1 MTARDV
7 ILNSFQNLTLF
18 IKRYAIVISIK
29 IITKV
34 DLLPSIIVKEPAKV
48 AMNVKD
54 KKDSEVKETKEAKSE
69 DTKEVKEV
77 KHEVSQHTEESSTA
91 DGNVAV
97 NTGGA
102 TGGVSGWTIGL
113 GALVLGGLAAAAG
126 GGGGGSSD
134 GGDGSVTSSWSSES
148 GWGEIDVLA
157 ALELLTGEEYEDT
170 ADADDVSWGINRSDA
185 NDVNALGYTGEGVV
199 IAIIDSGID
208 TTNSDIMGNVIYQY
222 DYVNDDD
229 DATDDNGHGTAVAS
243 IIAAANDGVGLT
255 GAAYDAEL
263 MILKV
268 LDENGVGSSDDI
280 SEAIYYAVDNG
291 ADIISMSLGGEVGTS
306 VACLEALQY
315 ADDNGVLVVIASGND
330 GANEP
335 APPSIAAQEIDGI
348 LAVGAIDIDG
358 LIADFSNDAGSST
371 AYGYVVAAGVD
382 VEVYDLL
389 GDIVLYD
396 GTSFSAPLVAA
407 EAAILLSTGLIAD
420 NASTDEALVNLITSS
435 ANAVLV

>member
-1 MTARDV
+1 
-7 ILNSFQNLTLF
+7 
-18 IKRYAIVISIK
+18 
-29 IITKV
+29 
-34 DLLPSIIVKEPAKV
+34 LPSIIVKEPAKV

-54 KKDSEVKETKEAKSE
+54 KKDSEVKETKEVKSE
-69 DTKEVKEV
+69 EVKEAKETHEV
-77 KHEVSQHTEESSTA
+77 KHEVSQHSEEASTA
-91 DGNVAV
+91 TGDVTI
-97 NTGGA
+97 NTGA
-102 TGGVSGWTIGL
+102 AAGGVSGWSIGL

-134 GGDGSVTSSWSSES
+134 SGDGSTITSWSSES

-157 ALELLTGEEYEDT
+157 ALSSLTETDYDNV
-170 ADADDVSWGINRSDA
+170 ADATDVSWGINRSDA
-185 NDVNALGYTGEGVV
+185 NDANYYGYAGEGVV
-199 IAIIDSGID
+199 IAILDTGID
-208 TTNSDIMGNVIYQY
+208 TTNGDIMGKVIYQH
-222 DYVNDDD
+222 DYINDDS

-243 IIAAANDGVGLT
+243 IIGAANDGVGLT

-268 LDENGVGSSDDI
+268 LDGNGEGYSNDI
-280 SEAIYYAVDNG
+280 SDAIYYAVNNG

-315 ADDNGVLVVIASGND
+315 ADNNGVLVVIASGNES
-330 GANEP
+330 ASEP

-371 AYGYVVAAGVD
+371 PYGYVVAAGVD
-382 VEVYDLL
+382 VEVYDLD
-389 GDIVLYD
+389 GNTVLYD

>member
-1 MTARDV
+1 M
-7 ILNSFQNLTLF
+7 
-18 IKRYAIVISIK
+18 
-29 IITKV
+29 
-34 DLLPSIIVKEPAKV
+34 PSIIVKEPAKV

-54 KKDSEVKETKEAKSE
+54 KKDSEVKETKEVKSE
-69 DTKEVKEV
+69 EVKEAKETHEV
-77 KHEVSQHTEESSTA
+77 KHEVSQHSEEASTA
-91 DGNVAV
+91 TGDVTI
-97 NTGGA
+97 NTGA
-102 TGGVSGWTIGL
+102 AAGGVSGWSIGL

-134 GGDGSVTSSWSSES
+134 SGDGSTITSWSSES

-157 ALELLTGEEYEDT
+157 ALSSLTETDYDNV
-170 ADADDVSWGINRSDA
+170 ADATDVSWGINRSDA
-185 NDVNALGYTGEGVV
+185 NDANYYGYAGEGVV
-199 IAIIDSGID
+199 IAILDTGID
-208 TTNSDIMGNVIYQY
+208 TTNDDIMGKVIYQH
-222 DYVNDDD
+222 DYINDDS

-243 IIAAANDGVGLT
+243 IIGAANDGVGLT

-268 LDENGVGSSDDI
+268 LDGNGEGYSNDI
-280 SEAIYYAVDNG
+280 SDAIYYAVNNG

-315 ADDNGVLVVIASGND
+315 ADNNGVLVVIASGNES
-330 GANEP
+330 ASEP

-371 AYGYVVAAGVD
+371 PYGYVVAAGVD
-382 VEVYDLL
+382 VEVYDLD
-389 GDIVLYD
+389 GNTVLYD

>member
-1 MTARDV
+1 M
-7 ILNSFQNLTLF
+7 
-18 IKRYAIVISIK
+18 
-29 IITKV
+29 
-34 DLLPSIIVKEPAKV
+34 PSIIVKEPAKV

-126 GGGGGSSD
+126 GGGGGGSSD
-134 GGDGSVTSSWSSES
+134 SSDDTVSSSWSSES

-170 ADADDVSWGINRSDA
+170 ADADDVSWGVNRSDA
-185 NDVNALGYTGEGVV
+185 NDVNALGYAGEGVV

-222 DYVNDDD
+222 DYVNSDS

-243 IIAAANDGVGLT
+243 IIAAANNGVGLT
-255 GAAYDAEL
+255 GAAYDADL

-268 LDENGVGSSDDI
+268 LDEYGVGNSDNI
-280 SEAIYYAVDNG
+280 SAAIHDAVDNG

-315 ADDNGVLVVIASGND
+315 ADDNGVLVVIASGNES
-330 GANEP
+330 ASEP

-382 VEVYDLL
+382 VEVYDLS
-389 GDIVLYD
+389 GNTVSYD

-407 EAAILLSTGLIAD
+407 EAAILLSTELIAD
-420 NASTDEALVNLITSS
+420 NALADEALVNLITSS